1 MVFDIAMSTKRSHQ
15 PIFDKNKDSATKRL
29 SLFISHGNLCIK
41 YGKSRTAL
49 LKKIIGYGNILLGGD
64 SVKISIN
71 VDPELTDTEIIIN
84 CGSLTA
90 ETESI
95 IAALRMADNQL
106 TVIKD
111 GETHILDISKIAYIE
126 TVDRR
131 TFVYTET
138 DCYESK
144 LKLYEM
150 VEKLCSGNF
159 LRISKSCIV
168 RLKYI
173 RSLKADLDRRIRI
186 TLENGEQLIAS
197 RQYADELKK
206 RLGVR

>member
-1 MVFDIAMSTKRSHQ
+1 M
-15 PIFDKNKDSATKRL
+15 
-29 SLFISHGNLCIK
+29 
-41 YGKSRTAL
+41 
-49 LKKIIGYGNILLGGD
+49 
-64 SVKISIN
+64 KISIN
-71 VDPELTDTEIIIN
+71 IDPKLGDTEIVVN
-84 CGSLTA
+84 CPGITA

-95 IAALRMADNQL
+95 IAALRMANNQL
-106 TVIKD
+106 TVTKD
-111 GETHILDISKIAYIE
+111 EETHILDISTIAYIE
-126 TVDRR
+126 TVDRK
-131 TFVYTET
+131 TFVYTEN

-144 LKLYEM
+144 MKLYEM
-150 VEKLCSGNF
+150 DAGLCDSIGGF

>member
-1 MVFDIAMSTKRSHQ
+1 M
-15 PIFDKNKDSATKRL
+15 
-29 SLFISHGNLCIK
+29 
-41 YGKSRTAL
+41 
-49 LKKIIGYGNILLGGD
+49 
-64 SVKISIN
+64 KISIN
-71 VDPELTDTEIIIN
+71 INPELTDTEIIIN
-84 CGSLTA
+84 CGSLTP

-95 IAALRMADNQL
+95 IAALRMADNQM

-126 TVDRR
+126 TVDRK
-131 TFVYTET
+131 TFVYTEK

-144 LKLYEM
+144 LKLYEID
-150 VEKLCSGNF
+150 EKLCSGSF

-173 RSLKADLDRRIRI
+173 RSLKAELDRRLRI

-206 RLGVR
+206 RLGVH

>member
-1 MVFDIAMSTKRSHQ
+1 M
-15 PIFDKNKDSATKRL
+15 
-29 SLFISHGNLCIK
+29 
-41 YGKSRTAL
+41 
-49 LKKIIGYGNILLGGD
+49 
-64 SVKISIN
+64 KISIQI
-71 VDPELTDTEIIIN
+71 DPGLTDTEIIVN
-84 CGSLTA
+84 CAAITA

-95 IAALRMADNQL
+95 IAALRMADDQL
-106 TVIKD
+106 TVIKE

-126 TVDRR
+126 AVDRK
-131 TFVYTET
+131 TFVYTEK

-150 VEKLCSGNF
+150 DHRLCSSQGSF

-173 RSLKADLDRRIRI
+173 RSLKAEFDRRIRI

-197 RQYADELKK
+197 RQYADALKR
-206 RLGVR
+206 RLGVG

>member
-1 MVFDIAMSTKRSHQ
+1 M
-15 PIFDKNKDSATKRL
+15 
-29 SLFISHGNLCIK
+29 
-41 YGKSRTAL
+41 
-49 LKKIIGYGNILLGGD
+49 
-64 SVKISIN
+64 KISIN
-71 VDPELTDTEIIIN
+71 IDPKLTDTEIIIN

-106 TVIKD
+106 TVIRD
-111 GETHILDISKIAYIE
+111 NETHILDISKIAYIE

-131 TFVYTET
+131 TFVYTEN

-150 VEKLCSGNF
+150 DDRLCGSNF

-168 RLKYI
+168 QLKYI

-206 RLGVR
+206 RLGVL

>member
-1 MVFDIAMSTKRSHQ
+1 M
-15 PIFDKNKDSATKRL
+15 
-29 SLFISHGNLCIK
+29 
-41 YGKSRTAL
+41 
-49 LKKIIGYGNILLGGD
+49 
-64 SVKISIN
+64 KISIN
-71 VDPELTDTEIIIN
+71 IDPDLIDTEIIIN
-84 CGSLTA
+84 CRTLTA
-90 ETESI
+90 ETEKI
-95 IAALRMADNQL
+95 IAALRMTDNQL

-111 GETHILDISKIAYIE
+111 DETHILDISRIAYIE

-131 TFVYTET
+131 TFVYTES

-150 VEKLCSGNF
+150 EEKLCSGSF

-206 RLGVR
+206 RLGVN

>member
-1 MVFDIAMSTKRSHQ
+1 M
-15 PIFDKNKDSATKRL
+15 
-29 SLFISHGNLCIK
+29 
-41 YGKSRTAL
+41 
-49 LKKIIGYGNILLGGD
+49 
-64 SVKISIN
+64 KISIN
-71 VDPELTDTEIIIN
+71 IDPKLTDTEIIIN

-95 IAALRMADNQL
+95 ITALRMADNQL
-106 TVIKD
+106 TVIRD
-111 GETHILDISKIAYIE
+111 GETYILDISKIAYIE

-131 TFVYTET
+131 TFVYTEN

-150 VEKLCSGNF
+150 DDRLCGSNF

-173 RSLKADLDRRIRI
+173 RSLKADFDRRIRI

-197 RQYADELKK
+197 RQYAYELKK
-206 RLGVR
+206 RLGVF

>member
-1 MVFDIAMSTKRSHQ
+1 M
-15 PIFDKNKDSATKRL
+15 
-29 SLFISHGNLCIK
+29 
-41 YGKSRTAL
+41 
-49 LKKIIGYGNILLGGD
+49 
-64 SVKISIN
+64 KISIN
-71 VDPELTDTEIIIN
+71 IDPKLADTEIIIN
-84 CGSLTA
+84 AASLNA

-95 IAALRMADNQL
+95 IAALRMADDQL

-126 TVDRR
+126 TVDRK
-131 TFVYTET
+131 TFVYTEN

-150 VEKLCSGNF
+150 DEKLCNDNF

-206 RLGVR
+206 RLGVN

>member
-1 MVFDIAMSTKRSHQ
+1 M
-15 PIFDKNKDSATKRL
+15 
-29 SLFISHGNLCIK
+29 
-41 YGKSRTAL
+41 
-49 LKKIIGYGNILLGGD
+49 
-64 SVKISIN
+64 KISIN
-71 VDPELTDTEIIIN
+71 IDPKLDDTEITVN
-84 CGSLTA
+84 CAGITD
-90 ETESI
+90 EIESI
-95 IAALRMADNQL
+95 IAALRMADNRL

-111 GETHILDISKIAYIE
+111 GETHILDISRIAYID
-126 TVDRR
+126 TVDRK
-131 TFVYTET
+131 TFVYTED

-144 LKLYEM
+144 LKLYEIDDR
-150 VEKLCSGNF
+150 LCVCGDF

-173 RSLKADLDRRIRI
+173 RSLKAELDRRLRI

>member
-1 MVFDIAMSTKRSHQ
+1 M
-15 PIFDKNKDSATKRL
+15 
-29 SLFISHGNLCIK
+29 
-41 YGKSRTAL
+41 
-49 LKKIIGYGNILLGGD
+49 
-64 SVKISIN
+64 KISIN
-71 VDPELTDTEIIIN
+71 IDPGLAETEIVIN
-84 CGSLTA
+84 CGSLTN
-90 ETESI
+90 EVESI
-95 IAALRMADNQL
+95 IAAIRMADNQI

-126 TVDRR
+126 SVDRK
-131 TFVYTET
+131 TFVYTES

-150 VEKLCSGNF
+150 DGRLCGGNF

-173 RSLKADLDRRIRI
+173 RSLKSEFDRRIRI

>member
-1 MVFDIAMSTKRSHQ
+1 M
-15 PIFDKNKDSATKRL
+15 
-29 SLFISHGNLCIK
+29 
-41 YGKSRTAL
+41 
-49 LKKIIGYGNILLGGD
+49 
-64 SVKISIN
+64 KISIN
-71 VDPELTDTEIIIN
+71 IDPELTDTEIIIN

-90 ETESI
+90 ETENI
-95 IAALRMADNQL
+95 IAALRMADNQI

-131 TFVYTET
+131 TFVYTES

-150 VEKLCSGNF
+150 DEKLCSSNF

-173 RSLKADLDRRIRI
+173 RSLKSELDRRIRI

-206 RLGVR
+206 RLGVC

>member
-1 MVFDIAMSTKRSHQ
+1 M
-15 PIFDKNKDSATKRL
+15 
-29 SLFISHGNLCIK
+29 
-41 YGKSRTAL
+41 
-49 LKKIIGYGNILLGGD
+49 
-64 SVKISIN
+64 KISIN
-71 VDPELTDTEIIIN
+71 IDPKLTDTEIIIN

-95 IAALRMADNQL
+95 ITTLRMADNQL

-111 GETHILDISKIAYIE
+111 GETYILDISKIAYIE

-131 TFVYTET
+131 TFVYTEN

-150 VEKLCSGNF
+150 DDRLCGSNF

-173 RSLKADLDRRIRI
+173 RSLKADFDRRIRI

-197 RQYADELKK
+197 RQYAYELKK
-206 RLGVR
+206 RLGVI

>member
-1 MVFDIAMSTKRSHQ
+1 M
-15 PIFDKNKDSATKRL
+15 
-29 SLFISHGNLCIK
+29 
-41 YGKSRTAL
+41 
-49 LKKIIGYGNILLGGD
+49 
-64 SVKISIN
+64 KISIN
-71 VDPELTDTEIIIN
+71 IDPGLADTEIVIN

-90 ETESI
+90 ETENI
-95 IAALRMADNQL
+95 IAALRMANNQI
-106 TVIKD
+106 TVLKD

-131 TFVYTET
+131 TFVYTEK

-150 VEKLCSGNF
+150 DEKLCSGSF

-168 RLKYI
+168 QLKYI
-173 RSLKADLDRRIRI
+173 RSLKAELDRRLRI

>member
-1 MVFDIAMSTKRSHQ
+1 MK
-15 PIFDKNKDSATKRL
+15 IF
-29 SLFISHGNLCIK
+29 I
-41 YGKSRTAL
+41 
-49 LKKIIGYGNILLGGD
+49 NI
-64 SVKISIN
+64 N
-71 VDPELTDTEIIIN
+71 PELSDTELTIN
-84 CGSLTA
+84 CSGLTA
-90 ETESI
+90 ETENI
-95 IAALRMADNQL
+95 IAALRMVDNQL
-106 TVIKD
+106 TVVKD
-111 GETHILDISKIAYIE
+111 GEAHILDISKIAYIE

-131 TFVYTET
+131 TIVYTED

-150 VEKLCSGNF
+150 EEKLCSVGF

-206 RLGVR
+206 RLGVI